1 MEKYRGDDVTSRVLE
16 VRNMSF
22 SYNVKYPHA
31 RTLKQVFVDIF
42 QGVESEIEITA
53 LRNINFQLCHGEVLG
68 IIGNNGA
75 GKSTLLKVISGILP
89 PSGGEISVYG
99 RIAPIIE
106 LGVGVSPD
114 LTCRENIE
122 LIGVLLGYEK
132 KEIRAGIHEITAWA
146 GLTEY
151 IDLPVRTFSTGML
164 ARLAF
169 AIATFQSREL
179 LMVDEVLSVGDR
191 DFQTKSLKRIEDLMS
206 DGEATI
212 LVSHDL
218 SLIEDKA
225 TKVLWLDQGR
235 QMMFGDPREVLYEY
249 QKN

>member
-1 MEKYRGDDVTSRVLE
+1 
-16 VRNMSF
+16 MSF
-22 SYNVKYPHA
+22 SYRVRYPHA
-31 RTLKQVFVDIF
+31 RTLKQVFIDIF
-42 QGVESEIEITA
+42 KGVESEIEISA
-53 LRNINFQLCHGEVLG
+53 LKNIDFQLGHGEVLG
-68 IIGNNGA
+68 VVGNNGA
-75 GKSTLLKVISGILP
+75 GKSTLLKIITGILP
-89 PSGGEISVYG
+89 PSDGEVNVYG

-114 LTCRENIE
+114 LTCIENIE

-132 KEIRAGIHEITAWA
+132 KVIRAGIHEITAWA
-146 GLTEY
+146 GITEY
-151 IDLPVRTFSTGML
+151 KDLPVRTFSTGML

-179 LMVDEVLSVGDR
+179 LIVDEVLAVGDR
-191 DFQTKSLKRIEDLMS
+191 DFQSKSLKRIEDLMS

-218 SLIEDKA
+218 SLIENKA

-249 QKN
+249 QKS

>member
-1 MEKYRGDDVTSRVLE
+1 
-16 VRNMSF
+16 
-22 SYNVKYPHA
+22 
-31 RTLKQVFVDIF
+31 LKQVFIDIF
-42 QGVESEIEITA
+42 KGVESEIEISA
-53 LRNINFQLCHGEVLG
+53 LKNIDFQLGHGEVLG
-68 IIGNNGA
+68 VVGNNGA
-75 GKSTLLKVISGILP
+75 GKSTLLKIITGILP
-89 PSGGEISVYG
+89 PSDGEVNVYG

-114 LTCRENIE
+114 LTCIENIE

-132 KEIRAGIHEITAWA
+132 KVIRAGIHEITAWA
-146 GLTEY
+146 GITEY
-151 IDLPVRTFSTGML
+151 KDLPVRTFSTGML

-179 LMVDEVLSVGDR
+179 LIVDEVLAVGDR
-191 DFQTKSLKRIEDLMS
+191 DFQSKSLKRIEDLMS

-218 SLIEDKA
+218 SLIENKA

-249 QKN
+249 QKS